1 MLRRWSCSVAILVIA
16 IVVSR
21 PAAAQSPAPGPAA
34 APATAIATAPSAP
47 ASYAPT
53 LAATRFGLSA
63 EDQAPVT
70 VNASAARMGRREGR
84 AFALVGGAAVIAGI
98 LIGEDAGTVIAI
110 GGAGLGLYG
119 LYIWQR

>member
-1 MLRRWSCSVAILVIA
+1 MLRRWSCSVAILVLA
-16 IVVSR
+16 MAVSR
-21 PAAAQSPAPGPAA
+21 PAAAQSPEPNPGVAPGTAAVASPAA
-34 APATAIATAPSAP
+34 S
-47 ASYAPT
+47 APT
-53 LAATRFGLSA
+53 LAAARLGVSL
-63 EDQAPVT
+63 EDQAPLS

-98 LIGEDAGTVIAI
+98 LIGGDAGTVIAI